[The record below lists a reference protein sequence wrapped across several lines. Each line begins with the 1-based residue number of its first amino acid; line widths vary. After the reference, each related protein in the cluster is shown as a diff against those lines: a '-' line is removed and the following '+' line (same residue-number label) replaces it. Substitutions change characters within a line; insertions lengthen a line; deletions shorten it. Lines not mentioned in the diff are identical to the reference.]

1 MTLATAS
8 TPTPAATPARRTG
21 AGVVVLA
28 VALVVLIAPLS
39 IWHLSQGTTSLGLAD
54 VVAWALGDARHDAIL
69 QDGRVPRLA
78 AALVVGVALG
88 VAGYA
93 MQSLVRNPLASPDTL
108 AVNAG
113 AAAALGLTAAFG
125 ITLPFLGGAALAFVG
140 GIAAAAI
147 VVAIGRGK
155 GQSTRMILVGT
166 ALALALQSVVTVTIL
181 LAEQQTR
188 GLFAWGVGQLSQ
200 NGIGTV
206 VQALPIVVGGI
217 AVLLVLARRL
227 DLLALGEDTAS
238 LLGVGVRSLRL
249 TTLVASVLLAAS
261 AVAIAGPIGF
271 VGLAAPAAIRLAG
284 SRIAGL
290 HRHILALP
298 IAGLAGAALV
308 LVADVLLRA
317 VLQGRASLDVPT
329 GVVTSIVGA
338 VFLVVLARTLPGANQ
353 AEPMSALG
361 ERSTFRRAWIPI
373 AVAAVAL
380 LAVVITGLLVGGRPM
395 LLGDVMNWLQGQAGR
410 QVSIA
415 LDAGAPRVVAGVL
428 AGAALALAGSLVQTV
443 ARNPLA
449 DPYLLGV
456 ANGAGFGAITV
467 ITLSSAASGWL
478 IAGGALAGGIV
489 AAGIVLAVVGWRM
502 LGALRLVLT
511 GIGVSAAFGALTSM
525 LITTTDPWNAAKAI
539 TWLGG
544 STYGRGFED
553 SLPVLGAL
561 VVCGVVAWGMRH
573 DLDLVQLDQDTPR
586 LLGVRLSHV
595 QLLALVLAV
604 LLTGTAVAA
613 VGVVAFVGLIAPHA
627 ARALVGSAH
636 HRFVPLAILLGATLV
651 GVADLL
657 GRRLIYPEQL
667 PAGIMTSLVGVPYF
681 ILLVLQSRRRA
692 Q

>member
-1 MTLATAS
+1 MTVATAS
-8 TPTPAATPARRTG
+8 TPTPTQGRRIG
-21 AGVVVLA
+21 SGVAVLA
-28 VALVVLIAPLS
+28 VALLALLLPLS
-39 IWHLSQGTTSLGLAD
+39 IWHLSQGTTALGLGD
-54 VVAWALGDARHDAIL
+54 VVGWALGDATYDAIL

-108 AVNAG
+108 AVNGG
-113 AAAALGLTAAFG
+113 AAAALGITAAFG

-147 VVAIGRGK
+147 VVVIGRGK

-166 ALALALQSVVTVTIL
+166 ALALALQSVVVVTIL
-181 LAEQQTR
+181 LADQETR
-188 GLFAWGVGQLSQ
+188 GLYAWGVGRLSQ

-206 VQALPIVVGGI
+206 VQALPIVVVSI
-217 AVLLVLARRL
+217 AALLLLARRL
-227 DLLALGEDTAS
+227 DLLSLGEDTAS

-249 TTLVASVLLAAS
+249 ATLVASVLLAAS
-261 AVAIAGPIGF
+261 AVAIAGPVGF
-271 VGLAAPAAIRLAG
+271 VGLAAPAAVRLAG
-284 SRIAGL
+284 SRIPGL
-290 HRHILALP
+290 HRHVVALP

-353 AEPMSALG
+353 TEQMSGLG
-361 ERSTFRRAWIPI
+361 ERSVFRRAWMPI
-373 AVAAVAL
+373 AAAAVVL
-380 LAVVITGLLVGGRPM
+380 LAVVLVGLLLGGRPM
-395 LLGDVMNWLQGQAGR
+395 LLGDLLNWLQGQAGR

-428 AGAALALAGSLVQTV
+428 AGGALALAGSLVQTV

-456 ANGAGFGAITV
+456 ANGAGFGAVTV

-478 IAGGALAGGIV
+478 VAGGALAGGIV

-502 LGALRLVLT
+502 LGTLRLVLT

-539 TWLGG
+539 VWLGG

-553 SLPVLGAL
+553 ALPVLVAL
-561 VVCGVVAWGMRH
+561 VACGAIAWGMRH

-636 HRFVPLAILLGATLV
+636 HRFVPLAILLGAALV
-651 GVADLL
+651 GTADLL

-667 PAGIMTSLVGVPYF
+667 PAGVMTALVGVPYF
-681 ILLVLQSRRRA
+681 ILLVLQARRRPR
-692 Q
+692 